1 MVWVVK
7 LNLFNRLQHDD
18 PESGEVSA
26 LQAAV
31 KAEKVEEVEEL
42 LLSGAEVN
50 KRDKRG
56 RTPLHY
62 AVEQGK
68 TETARVLLRNGADV
82 GALFDGGTTALH
94 LAARDGYREM
104 VSLLLKYSNESAI
117 ESHADQGRSAM
128 MWAVIGGNV
137 EVVEELLDAKAL
149 PTEKC
154 AFGLK
159 TVDGLKG
166 LRLSPYPLSL
176 VLVHRCR
183 YPAGD
188 PEQGRSLLHTAV
200 SRGNKGIVEALLQA
214 GASAEVQDAQ
224 GKKPLDYTD
233 DPALPNRDV
242 IRMILLSYASNRVVA
257 AGGAVETLSQVVNLT
272 SGTVL
277 GYLNLLTDFFV
288 ALNFLSEGD
297 TNWYTLSFACISLPG
312 IVHGILQGVRGFK
325 ESAIRSVF
333 FMELGHSTLESVKTG
348 TKTPNYMAMKVLE
361 LALESIPMSIIQL
374 YVLIKDYT
382 EWDQPSLQTEK
393 NRPKILLFL
402 SICFSFLSVM
412 QTAAMMTL
420 ENEDSAWKG
429 LLEGSTGM
437 VIALFYYVGDVWT
450 HIGIFAV
457 FAYTHNE
464 YLPVALSAMLFTMFV
479 LLRLALGSSV
489 MGIGRAILLS
499 PLMMFVDFP
508 LKPDKTTGLHND
520 WMWQRTLPI
529 STAMFLVLATVMYVV
544 PVQELPN
551 YDHSN
556 I

>member
-1 MVWVVK
+1 
-7 LNLFNRLQHDD
+7 
-18 PESGEVSA
+18 
-26 LQAAV
+26 
-31 KAEKVEEVEEL
+31 
-42 LLSGAEVN
+42 
-50 KRDKRG
+50 
-56 RTPLHY
+56 
-62 AVEQGK
+62 
-68 TETARVLLRNGADV
+68 
-82 GALFDGGTTALH
+82 
-94 LAARDGYREM
+94 
-104 VSLLLKYSNESAI
+104 
-117 ESHADQGRSAM
+117 
-128 MWAVIGGNV
+128 
-137 EVVEELLDAKAL
+137 
-149 PTEKC
+149 
-154 AFGLK
+154 
-159 TVDGLKG
+159 
-166 LRLSPYPLSL
+166 
-176 VLVHRCR
+176 
-183 YPAGD
+183 
-188 PEQGRSLLHTAV
+188 
-200 SRGNKGIVEALLQA
+200 
-214 GASAEVQDAQ
+214 
-224 GKKPLDYTD
+224 
-233 DPALPNRDV
+233 
-242 IRMILLSYASNRVVA
+242 
-257 AGGAVETLSQVVNLT
+257 
-272 SGTVL
+272 
-277 GYLNLLTDFFV
+277 
-288 ALNFLSEGD
+288 
-297 TNWYTLSFACISLPG
+297 
-312 IVHGILQGVRGFK
+312 
-325 ESAIRSVF
+325 
-333 FMELGHSTLESVKTG
+333 MELGHSTLESVKTG

-382 EWDQPSLQTEK
+382 EWDQPSLRTEE

-551 YDHSN
+551 YDHTN
-556 I
+556 IGEDSDEHGTLADRLLYCFGIALVVKFSAFVLIMRRKYFTPKLPTQTERTRQASVLKAMDSVAMSEMSPRAPDIGQHEQGRISTNPLFSEDPADPEA